1 METNL
6 VKLYLLVLILQIITV
21 RLECFKFLILHPV
34 YSGSH
39 VLTVHKISH
48 ELIKRGHDVLTIR
61 YKDTHDLKLTTS
73 IPENQTYS
81 DDEEN
86 SSRYSSNV
94 AGRFREYEMSLNNSN
109 GDIPF
114 LTVEEDAKFEIPFEL
129 LWSEGTKIS
138 TLFKLPGNPWD
149 VLKGF

>member
-1 METNL
+1 M
-6 VKLYLLVLILQIITV
+6 
-21 RLECFKFLILHPV
+21 
-34 YSGSH
+34 
-39 VLTVHKISH
+39 
-48 ELIKRGHDVLTIR
+48 
-61 YKDTHDLKLTTS
+61 KLTTS
-73 IPENQTYS
+73 IPENQTCN
-81 DDEEN
+81 DDKEN
-86 SSRYSSNV
+86 SARYSSNV

>member
-1 METNL
+1 MASNL
-6 VKLYLLVLILQIITV
+6 IKLYLLVLILQIITV

-39 VLTVHKISH
+39 VLTVHEISR

-61 YKDTHDLKLTTS
+61 YKDTHGLKLRTSNDGNQNNKDEKENTT
-73 IPENQTYS
+73 
-81 DDEEN
+81 
-86 SSRYSSNV
+86 RYNRHL
-94 AGRFREYEMSLNNSN
+94 AGKFREYQMSLNNTN

-114 LTVEEDAKFEIPFEL
+114 LTAEEDAMFEIPFEL
-129 LWSEGTKIS
+129 LWSEGTRMS

>member
-1 METNL
+1 MASNL
-6 VKLYLLVLILQIITV
+6 IKLYLLVLILQIITV

-39 VLTVHKISH
+39 VLTVHKISR

-61 YKDTHDLKLTTS
+61 YKDTHGLKLRTS
-73 IPENQTYS
+73 NDGNQNYK

-86 SSRYSSNV
+86 TFRYDRHVSGV
-94 AGRFREYEMSLNNSN
+94 FREYEMSLNNSN

-114 LTVEEDAKFEIPFEL
+114 LTAEEDARFEIPFEL
-129 LWSEGTKIS
+129 LWSEGTKMS
-138 TLFKLPGNPWD
+138 TLFKLPGNPWN

>member
-1 METNL
+1 MASKPM
-6 VKLYLLVLILQIITV
+6 KLYILFLILQCITV
-21 RLECFKFLILHPV
+21 HIECFKFLILHPV

-39 VLTVHKISH
+39 VLTVHEISR

-73 IPENQTYS
+73 IDENKTYN
-81 DDEEN
+81 DDKEN
-86 SSRYSSNV
+86 TPSYSSNG